1 MNTKH
6 VTSFVSSLFL
16 ACATCVQ
23 VHAAEQPV
31 NPNVAPR
38 ATVTAN
44 SENVVRR
51 KYFAQCAVD
60 GKIPVEN
67 QAFADDGLKQ
77 TVWSVDGPKDG
88 NQSGWL
94 KFTWEKPVQVR
105 DIVFFAKTAW
115 TLDECW
121 KDYEVYLGDAET
133 PVAKATFEKKSG
145 PQSILLDKRHETSE
159 LTLKFT
165 SSYGGSNPGASEV
178 FIFPQEATTRDILLA
193 MGGWKLATS
202 AYLFLHLPSLGLA
215 NPTAEDVTALIAKMR
230 NRFGDKFDSA
240 KLEKDL
246 QTLTND
252 NPEDDD
258 NPLWGYRMSLLEKLQ
273 FQILLFDGE
282 AGFAVIP
289 AFPGAEGFGA
299 YTVGGRGGRVI
310 EVTNLNDS
318 GPGSFRT
325 AVEAEGPRTVVF
337 RVSGTIRLENPLV
350 ITNSNITIAG
360 QTAPGDGICVQGYGI
375 DVYAHNVIIRFVR
388 NRPGDVLGKPIGDAV
403 SGRFIQDV
411 IIDHC
416 SMGWT
421 MDEAC
426 TWYALGNVT
435 IQWCTMTESLDR
447 SLHPKGGHGAGH
459 ATGGLN
465 LSTHHNLIASNSFR
479 NPRFSGCG
487 NLTESIV
494 DFRNNVVYNFVT
506 SAYGGEGGVYN
517 FVHNYYKRGPSSRSG
532 HFLTPYPHR
541 VIGYGKWH
549 ITGNVMVGNEAM
561 TKDNW
566 RGVDRKVPRSD
577 KPFPTANI
585 TTQTAEEAYKLVLDK
600 VGAIYPKRDAVD
612 IRVINEVKN
621 GTGKIINSQKEVGGY
636 PELRTYGV
644 PADSDHDGMPDD
656 WERKHGFNP
665 DAAADGAQD
674 EDKDGYTN
682 LEEYLNK
689 TDPKKFVDYQDPKNN
704 VHTYH

>member
-1 MNTKH
+1 MKSIH
-6 VTSFVSSLFL
+6 VALFVGSLLL
-16 ACATCVQ
+16 AAGMGGEFS
-23 VHAAEQPV
+23 AAELPA
-31 NPNVAPR
+31 NPNVAPE

-51 KYFAQCAVD
+51 KYYASCAVD

-67 QAFADDGLKQ
+67 QAFADEGLVQ
-77 TVWSVDGPKDG
+77 TVWSVDGAKDG
-88 NQSGWL
+88 AESGWL
-94 KFTWEKPVQVR
+94 KFTWEKPVKVR
-105 DIVFFAKTAW
+105 DIVFFAKTVW

-121 KDYEVYLGDAET
+121 KDYEVYVGGAET
-133 PVAKATFEKKSG
+133 PVAKGTFEKKSG
-145 PQSILLDKRHETSE
+145 PQSILLDEQVETSE

-165 SSYGGSNPGASEV
+165 NSYGGANPGASEV
-178 FIFPQEATTRDILLA
+178 FVFPEKATTRDIVLA
-193 MGGWKLATS
+193 MGGWKLATN

-215 NPTAEDVTALIAKMR
+215 DPAAEDVTALIAEMKA
-230 NRFGDKFDSA
+230 RFGEKFDA
-240 KLEKDL
+240 ANFKKLL
-246 QTLTND
+246 AALTND
-252 NPEDDD
+252 DPADDED
-258 NPLWGYRMSLLEKLQ
+258 PLWGYRMSPLEKLQ

-282 AGFAVIP
+282 ADFAAIP

-310 EVTNLNDS
+310 EVTNLDDA
-318 GPGSFRT
+318 GPGSFRA

-337 RVSGTIRLENPLV
+337 RTSGNIRLENPLA

-403 SGRFIQDV
+403 SGRFIQNV
-411 IIDHC
+411 IVDHC

-421 MDEAC
+421 MDEVC

-435 IQWCTMTESLDR
+435 IQWCMMTEALDQ
-447 SLHPKGGHGAGH
+447 SLHYKGAHGAGH

-479 NPRFSGCG
+479 NPRFGGCG
-487 NLTESIV
+487 NLNESIV

-532 HFLTPYPHR
+532 HFLSPYAHK
-541 VIGYGKWH
+541 VLGYGKWH
-549 ITGNVMVGNEAM
+549 IAGNLMVGNPAM
-561 TKDNW
+561 TEDNW
-566 RGVDRKVPRSD
+566 RGVDRGVPRCD
-577 KPFPTANI
+577 EPFPTAQI
-585 TTQTAEEAYKLVLDK
+585 TTHTAEEAFDLVLAK
-600 VGAIYPKRDAVD
+600 AGTIYPRRDAVD
-612 IRVINEVKN
+612 LRIIEDVKA

-636 PELRTYGV
+636 PELKTYDV
-644 PADSDHDGMPDD
+644 PDDTDHDGMPDE
-656 WERKHGFNP
+656 WERKYGFNP
-665 DAAADGAQD
+665 ADAADGAAD
-674 EDKDGYTN
+674 NDRDGYTN
-682 LEEYLNK
+682 LEEYLNR
-689 TDPKKFVDYQDPKNN
+689 TDPREFVDYRDLKNN